1 MDLHGH
7 RCQVYTFPVLLLVCP
22 ISPPLLNGFQSSLIS
37 LESYFQGESNAV
49 CYEGR
54 GLLFMENVG
63 NYRNCATRIILEP
76 FGVYPIRTYP
86 FWTLPLTLRVF
97 FSYSSSLGVIFGV
110 DFRQKHGFH

>member
-1 MDLHGH
+1 MFFFSSRRRHTRSLCDWSSDVCSSDL
-7 RCQVYTFPVLLLVCP
+7 
-22 ISPPLLNGFQSSLIS
+22 
-37 LESYFQGESNAV
+37 YFQGESNAA

-63 NYRNCATRIILEP
+63 NYQNCATRIILEP

-97 FSYSSSLGVIFGV
+97 FSHSSSLGVIFGV